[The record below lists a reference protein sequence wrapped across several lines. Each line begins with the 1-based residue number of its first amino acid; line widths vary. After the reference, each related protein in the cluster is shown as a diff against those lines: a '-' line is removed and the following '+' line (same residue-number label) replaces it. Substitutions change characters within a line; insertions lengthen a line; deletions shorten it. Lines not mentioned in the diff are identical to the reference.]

1 MMRYLLSLIFCFIG
15 VICGIFIVGDSISFH
30 LNIYSFIVIGLFPI
44 IFTGILFGFKEIFL
58 AFSVPFK
65 KELENK
71 KLLQALHFLKIYNKT
86 IWIVG
91 IIAVIIV
98 IVAMLRTLADK
109 SGWGPILSFAF
120 NSILYCG
127 IINMIIIIPFSILI
141 KRQIK
146 W

>member
-1 MMRYLLSLIFCFIG
+1 MIRYFLSLIFCFIG
-15 VICGIFIVGDSISFH
+15 VICGILFVGNSISFH
-30 LNIYSFIVIGLFPI
+30 LNIYSFIIIGLFPI
-44 IFTGILFGFKEIFL
+44 IFTGILFGFKETFL

-65 KELENK
+65 RELENN

-86 IWIVG
+86 IWIIG

-98 IVAMLRTLADK
+98 IVAMLRNLTDK
-109 SGWGPILSFAF
+109 SRWGPFLAFAF

-127 IINMIIIIPFSILI
+127 IINMVIIIPFTVLI